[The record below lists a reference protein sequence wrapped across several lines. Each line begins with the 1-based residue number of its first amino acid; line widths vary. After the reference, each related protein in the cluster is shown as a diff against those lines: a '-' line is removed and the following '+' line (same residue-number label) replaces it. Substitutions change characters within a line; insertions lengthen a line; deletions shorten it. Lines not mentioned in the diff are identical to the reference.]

1 MSVRPVLRAASLM
14 FAGWLVVH
22 VLSLA
27 AAGLQPDRPPGD
39 LKVPGVID
47 RIVDQEHAVILVGET
62 GWELVVQASRLP
74 PGAREG
80 DWVLLRFDSGESV
93 SIQYDPDQT
102 LAARDRIQEKLGAL
116 KTRGCAQL
124 CP

>member
-14 FAGWLVVH
+14 CVGWLVAH

-27 AAGLQPDRPPGD
+27 AAGLQPDPQPGD
-39 LKVPGVID
+39 LKVSGVID
-47 RIVDQEHAVILVGET
+47 RIVDQEHAVILAGET
-62 GWELVVQASRLP
+62 GWELVVAASRLP

-80 DWVLLRFDSGESV
+80 DWVLVRFEGEESA
-93 SIQYDPDQT
+93 SIQHDPGQT
-102 LAARDRIQEKLGAL
+102 MAASDRIQEKLGAL
-116 KTRGCAQL
+116 KTRGCSQL